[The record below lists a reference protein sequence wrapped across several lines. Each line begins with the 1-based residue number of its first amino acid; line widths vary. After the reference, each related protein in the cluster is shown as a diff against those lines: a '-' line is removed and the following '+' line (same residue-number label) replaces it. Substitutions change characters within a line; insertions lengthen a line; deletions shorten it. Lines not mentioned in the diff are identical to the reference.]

1 MTRSSCQET
10 ATPVAGGKV
19 VSRMRT
25 YKVRVFVPAV
35 YLIEAEDDED
45 VLKRVAEVYK
55 RFYTKDFQTWIEPCV
70 QPEDVR

>member
-1 MTRSSCQET
+1 
-10 ATPVAGGKV
+10 
-19 VSRMRT
+19 MRT

-35 YLIEAEDDED
+35 YVIEADDEED